1 MEPKPFD
8 WIYHHVLERL
18 GSEREIEQ
26 YLSSPKSA
34 SQLIAQTDA
43 FYLSTMCRRIF
54 RAGLKHSVVDAKW
67 PAFEKAFFNFN
78 PLRVAMMTDD
88 ELDELMANRD
98 IIRHWGK
105 IKSVRVNASLLVD
118 IIEREGSIG
127 KWLAAWPEDDVVGL
141 WLYLKKHGSQL
152 GGNSAA
158 YFLRM
163 SGKDTF
169 VLTDDVVVGL
179 KAQGIVDKK
188 PTSQRDLKKVQQAF
202 NDWREQSGRPLC
214 QISRL
219 LAMTVN
225 Y

>member
-8 WIYHHVLERL
+8 SIYHHVLERL
-18 GSEREIEQ
+18 GSEAEIAE

-34 SQLIAQTDA
+34 AQLKKQSDA

-54 RAGLKHSVVDAKW
+54 RAGLKHSIVDAKW

-78 PLRVAMMTDD
+78 PLRVAMMSDE
-88 ELDELMANRD
+88 ELDALMGNRE

-118 IIEREGSIG
+118 IIEQNGSVG
-127 KWLAAWPEDDVVGL
+127 QWLADWAEDDIVGL
-141 WLYLKKHGSQL
+141 WMHLKKQGSQL

-169 VLTDDVVVGL
+169 VLTDDVVVAL

-202 NDWREQSGRPLC
+202 NGWREQSGRPLC